1 MTRDRCLLG
10 KKMMG
15 RGADGGCGTEER
27 PCPLSRVPNRIPL
40 TQTQAQEE
48 KLCTVNID
56 YYAQAQ
62 KALCERSPFDVA
74 EETSASCVPTL
85 PSRLGS
91 FLVRHSDGKKRQRKS
106 NSGADKKS
114 SRQGE
119 RSRGSNIW
127 VETEEYF
134 RDLALPD
141 VDTLRAASSFSS
153 LVARKCFTIPSLGN
167 VPEANVGG
175 SENVSDQN
183 MDGVV
188 VKDEV
193 VDDRLCSEMSMA
205 EANGSPPEDKGCL
218 NLDSSRGLE
227 WLLGCRNKVSLTSER
242 PSKKRKLLGGD
253 AGLEKV
259 LIASP
264 CEGNSS
270 LCHFCSKGDTDKGL
284 NPLITCSCC
293 HVVVHH
299 KCYGIREKVIGSWL
313 CSWCK
318 QKDKTND
325 STKPCLLC
333 PKQGGALKP
342 VHKNVN
348 SGFSVEFAHLFCCQW
363 MPEVYIEDLT
373 QMGPVMNMGG
383 IKETRKKLVCN
394 ICKVKYGACLRC
406 SHGTCRT
413 SFHPICAREAKHRME
428 VWAKYGCDNV
438 ELRAFCSKHSETRD
452 FRSSGQVQDTSEAVN
467 CNSYVV
473 NHLPVTLSVNRPQ
486 KLVGRRNIDNLLLCK
501 EASDTNSGKLGD
513 GELEDIGSTDLS
525 LNADS
530 VGTHKSTI
538 QGVEDVN
545 PLDSLK
551 FASIMKKLID
561 QGKVNVKDVAS
572 EIGIPPDLLSA
583 KLTADNLVPDLKS
596 KIVRWLKNHA
606 YIGALQKNLRVKLKS
621 AVLSKAVVGA
631 ADRSDSLSVP
641 ESENSDLIADKLV
654 KTRRKTKSNMS
665 HLKNDEIKCSSEE
678 TLGGGLAMHS
688 DSLDQ
693 QDSEEPGD
701 SNKECIQDSSEK
713 HLNEHD
719 NSRDSSSRIFPN
731 DVGNTVRPLNC
742 SLTESDRLEAAVSGH
757 KSSISA
763 AHGNAGEA
771 PSSYFHPYVQ
781 EKVSHF
787 LDGRLLS
794 NYILGSSDLIG
805 GEMSRWQASSNAGV
819 CCDHEYQGLECNDV
833 GCQSGGFNPKQLVNK
848 KIAEI
853 MKLSPEDEIEGEIIF
868 YQHRLLANA
877 VSRKQF
883 TDHLICSVAKSLPKE
898 IDEARS
904 TRWDAVLINQYFS
917 ELREAK
923 KQGKKERRH
932 KEAQAVLAAATAAAA
947 ASSRMSSFRK
957 DVYEESTHRE
967 LMPRAKETLTKVAL
981 PKTSLESDF
990 SKEHARSCDIC
1001 RRPETIL
1008 KPILV
1013 CSSCKQVAVHL
1024 DCYCAVKESSG
1035 PWCCELCEE
1044 LSSSRG
1050 SGAPVVNFWEKS
1062 YFVAECGLC
1071 GGTTGAFR
1079 KSSDGQW
1086 VHAFCAEWVFESTY
1100 RRGQANPVVGMETVS
1115 KGVDSCYICHRK
1127 HGVCLKCNYGHC
1139 RSTFHPSC
1147 ARSAGCYMT
1156 VKTSGGKL
1164 QHKAYCEKHS
1174 SEQRAKA
1181 ENQAHGIEELNRV
1194 KQIRV
1199 ELERLRLLCERIIK
1213 REKIKRDLVL
1223 CSHDVLAFKRDHV
1236 ARSVL
1241 VQTPFFLPEVS
1252 SESATTSL
1260 KGHVEDLKSCSEA
1273 VQRSDDLTVDITV
1286 SIKHWNKV
1294 PLPLDTEQKTDDDSS
1309 TSQNLFSRKFAE
1321 RAQFSGKQIPQRSST
1336 TSRHLLDVG
1345 GLRFKSRKHAET
1357 FQKELVMT
1365 SDQASMKNSLL
1376 PKQYLYVPADVLA
1389 KEKQV
1394 NQETGSAEPPKCDR

>member
-1 MTRDRCLLG
+1 MTRDRCHLG

-15 RGADGGCGTEER
+15 RGADGGCGAEEKS
-27 PCPLSRVPNRIPL
+27 CPVARVPNRVTL
-40 TQTQAQEE
+40 THTQTHEE
-48 KLCTVNID
+48 KLSTVDID
-56 YYAQAQ
+56 YYSQAQ

-74 EETSASCVPTL
+74 EETAAPYVPTL

-91 FLVRHSDGKKRQRKS
+91 FLSRHTGGKKRQRKS
-106 NSGADKKS
+106 DSGADKKS

-134 RDLALPD
+134 RDLTLSD
-141 VDTLRAASSFSS
+141 VDTLRAASSFSG
-153 LVARKCFTIPSLGN
+153 LVFRKCFSIPSSGN
-167 VPEANVGG
+167 DSEANVVG
-175 SENVSDQN
+175 SDNVSDEIT
-183 MDGVV
+183 DGAI

-193 VDDRLCSEMSMA
+193 EDDRLGSDVSMV
-205 EANGSPPEDKGCL
+205 EASGSPLGDKGCS
-218 NLDSSRGLE
+218 NLDSSPGLE
-227 WLLGCRNKVSLTSER
+227 WILGCRNKVSLTSER

-259 LIASP
+259 LIVSP
-264 CEGNSS
+264 CDGNSS
-270 LCHFCSKGDTDKGL
+270 LCHFCSKGDTYKGV
-284 NPLITCSCC
+284 NPLVTCSCC
-293 HVVVHH
+293 YAVVHY
-299 KCYGIREKVIGSWL
+299 KCYGIREKVNGSWS

-318 QKDKTND
+318 KKDKTND

-342 VHKNVN
+342 VHKNVD
-348 SGFSVEFAHLFCCQW
+348 SGFSVEFAHLFCSQW
-363 MPEVYIEDLT
+363 MPEVFIEDLT
-373 QMGPVMNMGG
+373 QMEPVMNLGG
-383 IKETRKKLVCN
+383 VKETRKKLVCN

-413 SFHPICAREAKHRME
+413 SFHPICAREARNRME

-438 ELRAFCSKHSETRD
+438 ELRAFCSKHSESQYC
-452 FRSSGQVQDTSEAVN
+452 RSSGRFQVPSEAVN
-467 CNSYVV
+467 SGSHVV
-473 NHLPVTLSVNRPQ
+473 NHLPMTLSVNRPQ

-501 EASDTNSGKLGD
+501 DASDSNPGKLDD
-513 GELEDIGSTDLS
+513 GKLEDKGSAYPS

-530 VGTHKSTI
+530 DCVDTHKCTV

-551 FASIMKKLID
+551 FATIMKKLID

-572 EIGIPPDLLSA
+572 EINIHPDLLCA
-583 KLTADNLVPDLKS
+583 KLTVMPAENLVPDLKV
-596 KIVRWLKNHA
+596 KIVRWLRNHA
-606 YIGALQKNLRVKLKS
+606 YIGTLQKNLRVKLKS
-621 AVLSKAVVGA
+621 AALPKAVVGA
-631 ADRSDSLSVP
+631 ANCSNSSSVP
-641 ESENSDLIADKLV
+641 DSDDSNLVTDKMV
-654 KTRRKTKSNMS
+654 IPQRKAKNTISL
-665 HLKNDEIKCSSEE
+665 LKNDEIKSSSEE
-678 TLGGGLAMHS
+678 IVGGHGLAVQS
-688 DSLDQ
+688 GILDQ
-693 QDSEEPGD
+693 KACEEQAD
-701 SNKECIQDSSEK
+701 SNKECIQDTGEK
-713 HLNEHD
+713 PLNEHD
-719 NSRDSSSRIFPN
+719 SSQDSPSRNFPN
-731 DVGNTVRPLNC
+731 YVEGDH
-742 SLTESDRLEAAVSGH
+742 LEAPISGH
-757 KSSISA
+757 YSSISA
-763 AHGNAGEA
+763 VHGKASES
-771 PSSYFHPYVQ
+771 PDSYCHPYVQ
-781 EKVSHF
+781 EKMAHM
-787 LDGRLLS
+787 LDGKLLG
-794 NYILGSSDLIG
+794 NFIVGSSDVLE
-805 GEMSRWQASSNAGV
+805 GEMSRWQASSNVSV
-819 CCDHEYQGLECNDV
+819 CCDHQHQYLECNDV
-833 GCQSGGFNPKQLVNK
+833 SCKSGGFNRTQQMNK
-848 KIAEI
+848 KISGI
-853 MKLSPEDEIEGEIIF
+853 IKLSPEDEIEGEIIF

-877 VSRKQF
+877 VSRKRF
-883 TDHLICSVAKSLPKE
+883 TDHLICNVVKSLPKE

-981 PKTSLESDF
+981 PKASLESDF
-990 SKEHARSCDIC
+990 CKEHVRSCDIC
-1001 RRPETIL
+1001 RRQETIL

-1013 CSSCKQVAVHL
+1013 CSSCKVAVHL
-1024 DCYCAVKESSG
+1024 DCYRTVKASSG

-1044 LSSSRG
+1044 LSLSRG
-1050 SGAPVVNFWEKS
+1050 SGVPAVNLVEKS

-1086 VHAFCAEWVFESTY
+1086 VHAFCAEWVFESTFK
-1100 RRGQANPVVGMETVS
+1100 RGQANPVGGMETVS
-1115 KGVDSCYICHRK
+1115 KGMDSCYICHRK
-1127 HGVCLKCNYGHC
+1127 YGVCLKCNYGHC
-1139 RSTFHPSC
+1139 QSAFHPSC
-1147 ARSAGCYMT
+1147 ARNAGCYMT

-1164 QHKAYCEKHS
+1164 QHRAYCEKHS
-1174 SEQRAKA
+1174 TEQTAKA
-1181 ENQAHGIEELNRV
+1181 ENKTHGIEELNRV

-1273 VQRSDDLTVDITV
+1273 VQRSDDLTVDSTV
-1286 SIKHWNKV
+1286 FSKHWNKV
-1294 PLPLDTEQKTDDDSS
+1294 PMSLDTEQKTDDDSS
-1309 TSQNLFSRKFAE
+1309 TSQNPFPQKFAD
-1321 RAQFSGKQIPQRSST
+1321 RGQFAGKQIPQRSLTT
-1336 TSRHLLDVG
+1336 TSSRNLVDVG
-1345 GLRFKSRKHAET
+1345 GLKFKSRKHAET

-1394 NQETGSAEPPKCDR
+1394 NQETGSAETPKCER

>member
-1 MTRDRCLLG
+1 MTRDRCHLG

-27 PCPLSRVPNRIPL
+27 PCLVARVPNRITL
-40 TQTQAQEE
+40 AQTQTHEE
-48 KLCTVNID
+48 KLSTVDID

-74 EETSASCVPTL
+74 EETSAPCVSTL
-85 PSRLGS
+85 PSRLGN
-91 FLVRHSDGKKRQRKS
+91 FLSRHTGGKKRQRKS

-134 RDLALPD
+134 RDLTLSD
-141 VDTLRAASSFSS
+141 VDTLRAASSFSG
-153 LVARKCFTIPSLGN
+153 LVSRKCFSIPSSGN

-175 SENVSDQN
+175 SENVSGEN
-183 MDGVV
+183 TDGAI

-193 VDDRLCSEMSMA
+193 EDDRLCPDVGMV
-205 EANGSPPEDKGCL
+205 EASGSLLEDKGCS
-218 NLDSSRGLE
+218 NLDSSCGLE

-259 LIASP
+259 LVASS
-264 CEGNSS
+264 CDGNSS
-270 LCHFCSKGDTDKGL
+270 LCHFCSKGGTNKGL
-284 NPLITCSCC
+284 NPLVTCSRC
-293 HVVVHH
+293 HVVVHK
-299 KCYGIREKVIGSWL
+299 KCYGIREKVNGSWL

-318 QKDKTND
+318 QRDEINE

-333 PKQGGALKP
+333 PRQGGALKP
-342 VHKNVN
+342 VHKNVD
-348 SGFSVEFAHLFCCQW
+348 SGVSVEFSHLFCSQW

-373 QMGPVMNMGG
+373 QMEPLMNLGG

-413 SFHPICAREAKHRME
+413 SFHPICAREARNRME

-438 ELRAFCSKHSETRD
+438 ELRAFCSKHSD
-452 FRSSGQVQDTSEAVN
+452 SWDRSSGQCPSEAVN
-467 CNSYVV
+467 SSSYVV
-473 NHLPVTLSVNRPQ
+473 SHLPVTLSINRPQ

-501 EASDTNSGKLGD
+501 EASDTNSGKLD
-513 GELEDIGSTDLS
+513 GGESENIGSTDPS
-525 LNADS
+525 LNADCFD
-530 VGTHKSTI
+530 THKSTV

-551 FASIMKKLID
+551 LASIMKKLID
-561 QGKVNVKDVAS
+561 QGKVNAKDVAS
-572 EIGIPPDLLSA
+572 EIGIPPDLLCA
-583 KLTADNLVPDLKS
+583 KLAAGNLVPDLKS
-596 KIVRWLKNHA
+596 KIVRWLRSHA
-606 YIGALQKNLRVKLKS
+606 YIGTLQRNLRVKLKS
-621 AVLSKAVVGA
+621 AVAKAVDGS

-641 ESENSDLIADKLV
+641 DSDNSDLIANKMVTL
-654 KTRRKTKSNMS
+654 RRKTKSNIS
-665 HLKNDEIKCSSEE
+665 HLKSDEIKSSSEE
-678 TLGGGLAMHS
+678 TLGGPCLVMQS
-688 DSLDQ
+688 DTLDQ
-693 QDSEEPGD
+693 QACEEQGD
-701 SNKECIQDSSEK
+701 SNKECIQDAGEK

-719 NSRDSSSRIFPN
+719 SSQDTPRNLPN
-731 DVGNTVRPLNC
+731 DVEGDFLEC
-742 SLTESDRLEAAVSGH
+742 SVSGH
-757 KSSISA
+757 NSTVSA
-763 AHGNAGEA
+763 VHGKAGET
-771 PSSYFHPYVQ
+771 PNSYFHPYVQ
-781 EKVSHF
+781 EKMAHM
-787 LDGRLLS
+787 LDAKLLNLS
-794 NYILGSSDLIG
+794 E
-805 GEMSRWQASSNAGV
+805 GEMSWQASSSAGV
-819 CCDHEYQGLECNDV
+819 CCGHQRQHFDCN
-833 GCQSGGFNPKQLVNK
+833 GTSYKSGGFNPKQLVNK
-848 KIAEI
+848 KIGGI
-853 MKLSPEDEIEGEIIF
+853 IKLSPEDEIEGEIIF
-868 YQHRLLANA
+868 YQLRLLANA
-877 VSRKQF
+877 VSRKRF
-883 TDHLICSVAKSLPKE
+883 TDYLICNVVKSLPKE
-898 IDEARS
+898 INEARS
-904 TRWDAVLINQYFS
+904 TRWDAVLINQYFG

-923 KQGKKERRH
+923 KRGKKERRH

-957 DVYEESTHRE
+957 DVYEESAHRE

-990 SKEHARSCDIC
+990 CKEHARSCDIC
-1001 RRPETIL
+1001 RRPETML

-1013 CSSCKQVAVHL
+1013 CASCKVSVHL
-1024 DCYCAVKESSG
+1024 DCYRTVKESSG
-1035 PWCCELCEE
+1035 PWYCELCEE
-1044 LSSSRG
+1044 LAVSRG
-1050 SGAPVVNFWEKS
+1050 SGTPVVNFWEKS

-1086 VHAFCAEWVFESTY
+1086 VHAVCAEWVFESTY
-1100 RRGQANPVVGMETVS
+1100 KRGQANPVGGMETVS

-1127 HGVCLKCNYGHC
+1127 HGVSLKCNYGHC
-1139 RSTFHPSC
+1139 QTTFHPLC

-1164 QHKAYCEKHS
+1164 QHRAYCEKHS

-1181 ENQAHGIEELNRV
+1181 ENQTHGIEELNRV

-1241 VQTPFFLPEVS
+1241 VHSPFFLPEVS

-1273 VQRSDDLTVDITV
+1273 VQRSDDLTVDSTV

-1294 PLPLDTEQKTDDDSS
+1294 PLSLDTEQKTDDDSS
-1309 TSQNLFSRKFAE
+1309 TSQNPFPQKFVD
-1321 RAQFSGKQIPQRSST
+1321 RGQFAGKQIPQRSST
-1336 TSRHLLDVG
+1336 STSRNLVDVR

>member
-1 MTRDRCLLG
+1 MTRDRCHLG

-27 PCPLSRVPNRIPL
+27 PCPVGRVPNRITL
-40 TQTQAQEE
+40 TQTQKHQENQ
-48 KLCTVNID
+48 KLSTLDID

-74 EETSASCVPTL
+74 EESSAPSVPTL

-91 FLVRHSDGKKRQRKS
+91 FLSRHTGGKKRQRKS
-106 NSGADKKS
+106 SSGADKKS

-134 RDLALPD
+134 RDLTLFD
-141 VDTLRAASSFSS
+141 VDNLRTASSFSG
-153 LVARKCFTIPSLGN
+153 LVARKCFSIPSLGDA
-167 VPEANVGG
+167 PEANVGG
-175 SENVSDQN
+175 IENVIDEN
-183 MDGVV
+183 TDGAI

-193 VDDRLCSEMSMA
+193 DGFPLCSDVSMVQTS
-205 EANGSPPEDKGCL
+205 GSPLEDKGFL
-218 NLDSSRGLE
+218 NLGSSFGLE

-253 AGLEKV
+253 AGLEKL
-259 LIASP
+259 LIVSP
-264 CEGNSS
+264 CDGNPS

-284 NPLITCSCC
+284 NPLVTCSCC
-293 HVVVHH
+293 HVVVHY
-299 KCYGIREKVIGSWL
+299 KCYGIREKVNGSWS

-318 QKDKTND
+318 QKDETND

-333 PKQGGALKP
+333 PKQGGAAKP
-342 VHKNVN
+342 VHKNVDG
-348 SGFSVEFAHLFCCQW
+348 GFSLEFAHLFCSLW
-363 MPEVYIEDLT
+363 MPEVYIENLT
-373 QMGPVMNMGG
+373 QMEPVMNLGD

-413 SFHPICAREAKHRME
+413 SFHPICAREASHRME

-438 ELRAFCSKHSETRD
+438 ELRAFCSKHSESRD
-452 FRSSGQVQDTSEAVN
+452 RSSDQDPSEAIN
-467 CNSYVV
+467 SSSYVV
-473 NHLPVTLSVNRPQ
+473 NHLPVTLSINRPH
-486 KLVGRRNIDNLLLCK
+486 KLVGRRNIDSLLLCK
-501 EASDTNSGKLGD
+501 EASDTNSGKLDD
-513 GELEDIGSTDLS
+513 GELEDTGSADPN
-525 LNADS
+525 LNAACVDAQ
-530 VGTHKSTI
+530 KSTV
-538 QGVEDVN
+538 QGVEDLN

-561 QGKVNVKDVAS
+561 QGKVNVKDVAL
-572 EIGIPPDLLSA
+572 EIGIPPDLLCA
-583 KLTADNLVPDLKS
+583 KLTAENIVPDLKS
-596 KIVRWLKNHA
+596 KIVRWLRNHA
-606 YIGALQKNLRVKLKS
+606 YIGSLQKNLRVKLKS
-621 AVLSKAVVGA
+621 AVLAKAVVGA
-631 ADRSDSLSVP
+631 ADRSESLSVLD
-641 ESENSDLIADKLV
+641 SDNSDLIADKMV
-654 KTRRKTKSNMS
+654 TPRRKTKNSIS
-665 HLKNDEIKCSSEE
+665 HLKNDEIKSSSEE
-678 TLGGGLAMHS
+678 TLGCYGLPTQS
-688 DSLDQ
+688 NSLDQ
-693 QDSEEPGD
+693 QEDSK
-701 SNKECIQDSSEK
+701 KECIQDAGEK
-713 HLNEHD
+713 HVNEC
-719 NSRDSSSRIFPN
+719 DSSQGSPSRNFPN
-731 DVGNTVRPLNC
+731 GVVEGNQ
-742 SLTESDRLEAAVSGH
+742 LEGSVSGH
-757 KSSISA
+757 DSSISA
-763 AHGNAGEA
+763 VHGKAGES
-771 PSSYFHPYVQ
+771 PGSYLHPFVRAKMTYMLHGKLLNVPEGEISCCQ
-781 EKVSHF
+781 E
-787 LDGRLLS
+787 
-794 NYILGSSDLIG
+794 
-805 GEMSRWQASSNAGV
+805 SSNAGS
-819 CCDHEYQGLECNDV
+819 CYDRQHQHLDCNNV
-833 GCQSGGFNPKQLVNK
+833 SCNSGGFSPKQQVNK
-848 KIAEI
+848 KIDGI
-853 MKLSPEDEIEGEIIF
+853 IKMSPEDEIEGEIIF

-877 VSRKQF
+877 VSRKWF
-883 TDHLICSVAKSLPKE
+883 TDHLICNVVKSLPKE

-904 TRWDAVLINQYFS
+904 TRWDAILINQYYS
-917 ELREAK
+917 GLREAK

-967 LMPRAKETLTKVAL
+967 LMPRAKETPTKVAL

-990 SKEHARSCDIC
+990 CKEHARSCDIC

-1013 CSSCKQVAVHL
+1013 CSSCKVSVHL
-1024 DCYCAVKESSG
+1024 DCYRTVKESSG

-1044 LSSSRG
+1044 LSLSRG

-1086 VHAFCAEWVFESTY
+1086 VHAFCAEWVFESTFK
-1100 RRGQANPVVGMETVS
+1100 RGQANPVGGMETVS
-1115 KGVDSCYICHRK
+1115 KGADSCYICHRK

-1139 RSTFHPSC
+1139 QSTFHPSC
-1147 ARSAGCYMT
+1147 GRSAGCYMT
-1156 VKTSGGKL
+1156 VKSSGGKL
-1164 QHKAYCEKHS
+1164 QHRAYCEKHS

-1181 ENQAHGIEELNRV
+1181 ENQTHGIEELNRV

-1241 VQTPFFLPEVS
+1241 VRSPFFLPEVS

-1273 VQRSDDLTVDITV
+1273 VQRSDDVTVDSTV

-1294 PLPLDTEQKTDDDSS
+1294 PLSLDTEQKTDDDST
-1309 TSQNLFSRKFAE
+1309 TSQNPFPRKFEDRGQYA
-1321 RAQFSGKQIPQRSST
+1321 GKQIPQRSST
-1336 TSRHLLDVG
+1336 TTSRNLLDG
-1345 GLRFKSRKHAET
+1345 GLRFKSKKHAET

-1365 SDQASMKNSLL
+1365 SEQASMKNSLL

>member
-1 MTRDRCLLG
+1 MTRDRCHLG

-27 PCPLSRVPNRIPL
+27 PCPVARVPNRITL
-40 TQTQAQEE
+40 TQTRTDEE
-48 KLCTVNID
+48 KLSTVDID

-74 EETSASCVPTL
+74 EESSAPCVPTL
-85 PSRLGS
+85 PSRLGN
-91 FLVRHSDGKKRQRKS
+91 FLSRHTVGKKRQRKS

-134 RDLALPD
+134 RDLTLSD
-141 VDTLRAASSFSS
+141 VDTLRTGSSFSS
-153 LVARKCFTIPSLGN
+153 LVARKCFSIPSSRD
-167 VPEANVGG
+167 VTEANVGG
-175 SENVSDQN
+175 SENISDEN
-183 MDGVV
+183 RDGAI

-193 VDDRLCSEMSMA
+193 EDDRLCSGVGMVETS
-205 EANGSPPEDKGCL
+205 GSPLEDKGCL
-218 NLDSSRGLE
+218 NLDSSCGLE

-259 LIASP
+259 LIVSP
-264 CEGNSS
+264 CDGNPS
-270 LCHFCSKGDTDKGL
+270 LCHFCSKGDTGTKL
-284 NPLITCSCC
+284 NPLVTCSCC
-293 HVVVHH
+293 HVVVHY
-299 KCYGIREKVIGSWL
+299 KCYGIREKVNGSWF

-318 QKDKTND
+318 QKDETND

-342 VHKNVN
+342 VHKSVD
-348 SGFSVEFAHLFCCQW
+348 SGFSVEFAHLFCSQW
-363 MPEVYIEDLT
+363 MPEVYIENLT
-373 QMGPVMNMGG
+373 QMEPVMNLGD

-413 SFHPICAREAKHRME
+413 SFHPICAREARHRME

-438 ELRAFCSKHSETRD
+438 ELRAFCSKHSESRD
-452 FRSSGQVQDTSEAVN
+452 RSSAQDPSEAVN
-467 CNSYVV
+467 SSSYVV
-473 NHLPVTLSVNRPQ
+473 NHLPVTLSINRPQ
-486 KLVGRRNIDNLLLCK
+486 KLVGRRNIDSLLLCP
-501 EASDTNSGKLGD
+501 EASDTNSGKLDD
-513 GELEDIGSTDLS
+513 GELEDIGSADPS
-525 LNADS
+525 LNAACVD
-530 VGTHKSTI
+530 TQKSTV

-561 QGKVNVKDVAS
+561 KGKVNVKDVAS
-572 EIGIPPDLLSA
+572 EIGIPPDLLCA
-583 KLTADNLVPDLKS
+583 KLTADNIVPDLKS
-596 KIVRWLKNHA
+596 KIVRWLRNHA
-606 YIGALQKNLRVKLKS
+606 YIGSSQKNLRVKLKS

-631 ADRSDSLSVP
+631 ADRPDSLSVLD
-641 ESENSDLIADKLV
+641 SDNSDLIADKMV
-654 KTRRKTKSNMS
+654 TSRRKNKNNIS
-665 HLKNDEIKCSSEE
+665 HLKNDEIKSLPEE
-678 TLGGGLAMHS
+678 ALGGHGLAMQS
-688 DSLDQ
+688 DTLNQQACEDQ
-693 QDSEEPGD
+693 DDSK
-701 SNKECIQDSSEK
+701 KECIEDAGEK
-713 HLNEHD
+713 HLNECD
-719 NSRDSSSRIFPN
+719 GSQDSPSRTFPY
-731 DVGNTVRPLNC
+731 DVEG
-742 SLTESDRLEAAVSGH
+742 DQLEVSVSGH
-757 KSSISA
+757 NSSISA
-763 AHGNAGEA
+763 VHGKAGES
-771 PSSYFHPYVQ
+771 PGSYFHPFVL
-781 EKVSHF
+781 EKMAYMLHGKLLNVSE
-787 LDGRLLS
+787 
-794 NYILGSSDLIG
+794 
-805 GEMSRWQASSNAGV
+805 GEMPCWQASSNAGG
-819 CCDHEYQGLECNDV
+819 CCDHQHQHLDCNDV
-833 GCQSGGFNPKQLVNK
+833 SCNSGGFSPKQQVNK
-848 KIAEI
+848 KIGRI
-853 MKLSPEDEIEGEIIF
+853 IKLAPEDEIEGEIIF

-877 VSRKQF
+877 VSRRRF
-883 TDHLICSVAKSLPKE
+883 TDHLICNVVKSLPKE

-904 TRWDAVLINQYFS
+904 TRWDAVLINQYYS

-990 SKEHARSCDIC
+990 CKEHTRSCDIC

-1008 KPILV
+1008 KPIFV
-1013 CSSCKQVAVHL
+1013 CSSCKVSVHL
-1024 DCYCAVKESSG
+1024 DCYRTVKESSG

-1044 LSSSRG
+1044 LSLSRG
-1050 SGAPVVNFWEKS
+1050 SGAPVVNIWEKS

-1086 VHAFCAEWVFESTY
+1086 VHAFCAEWVFESTFK
-1100 RRGQANPVVGMETVS
+1100 RGQANPVGGMETVS
-1115 KGVDSCYICHRK
+1115 KGVESCYICHRK

-1139 RSTFHPSC
+1139 QSTFHPSC
-1147 ARSAGCYMT
+1147 GRSAGCYMT
-1156 VKTSGGKL
+1156 AKTSGGKL
-1164 QHKAYCEKHS
+1164 QHRAYCEKHS

-1181 ENQAHGIEELNRV
+1181 ENQTHGLEELNRV

-1241 VQTPFFLPEVS
+1241 VRSPFFLPEVS

-1273 VQRSDDLTVDITV
+1273 VQRSDDVTVDSTV

-1294 PLPLDTEQKTDDDSS
+1294 PLSLDTEQKTDDDST
-1309 TSQNLFSRKFAE
+1309 TSQNPFPRKFAD
-1321 RAQFSGKQIPQRSST
+1321 RGQYAGKQIPQRSST
-1336 TSRHLLDVG
+1336 TTSRNLVDVG

-1394 NQETGSAEPPKCDR
+1394 NEETGSAEPPKCDR